1 MFAVGQGC
9 EVNLAQWDGGG
20 PSFWVS
26 VLPGFGDVFQGFE
39 RKTAMITFLGHY
51 DGDFV
56 VL

>member
-1 MFAVGQGC
+1 MFAVGLDC
-9 EVNLAQWDGGG
+9 EVNFGSVCLERTFCS
-20 PSFWVS
+20 SF
-26 VLPGFGDVFQGFE
+26 VLPGFGKVFQGFE